1 MNTANII
8 KELRQQTGMNRR
20 EFSEYTKIPVRTL
33 EDWEAGKRTPPEYI
47 PRLLNYQLMYD
58 KWIKNKEVHK
68 VLFFKLFTA
77 SCCTLFTTIFKII
90 LNATSHYS
98 SPIMHIK
105 YCYPKRST
113 LF

>member
-68 VLFFKLFTA
+68 DE
-77 SCCTLFTTIFKII
+77 
-90 LNATSHYS
+90 
-98 SPIMHIK
+98 
-105 YCYPKRST
+105 
-113 LF
+113 

>member
-47 PRLLNYQLMYD
+47 VVLQIIYSFMLHFIYNHFQDYPKCHITLFKPDYAHKILLSKNEAHYLTRMRLLTARTFGFSVTYD
-58 KWIKNKEVHK
+58 
-68 VLFFKLFTA
+68 
-77 SCCTLFTTIFKII
+77 
-90 LNATSHYS
+90 
-98 SPIMHIK
+98 
-105 YCYPKRST
+105 
-113 LF
+113 